1 MTNLKKLTVAM
12 AVVVTVCAYL
22 PQDAQADGPLRRW
35 WRNVTGRNNTAC
47 CATTAPTTAFSPAV
61 APNVANL
68 QPGQCMR
75 TCQKTCSRTVVN
87 YVPQTAYRTAYKRVP
102 VTQYRPVTNSDPCT
116 GCTVTC
122 MKPCTTYTYQC
133 QRVPYTTY
141 KPVYRTQTY
150 KVPVT
155 TITNDCATGT
165 CGTCPTGTCG
175 TVANFAPQTGCSTCG
190 TGNTVSAQNFSPL
203 SSGSSTQT
211 YTIDPSSSIGT
222 QSSFGTSGG
231 FAPTPADQQPL
242 LNIPSPQPGGSGSR
256 NDYNAAP
263 LGRQAALSGI
273 ANPQMSQRPVTPQFD
288 PTNRKSFNASAPAPV
303 PAFEQL
309 RQPAV
314 INFDGHTAKNPVRR
328 SWDYNPVR
336 FASTQLP
343 TERRMTVFAGKVGVV
358 EAAPK
363 QKQVRKSRWVE
374 IE

>member
-35 WRNVTGRNNTAC
+35 WRSVTGRDNTSC
-47 CATTAPTTAFSPAV
+47 CTSPQQAALSPAV
-61 APNVANL
+61 SSTVAAHNPANL

-75 TCQKTCSRTVVN
+75 TCQQTCSRTVVN

-155 TITNDCATGT
+155 TITNDCASGS
-165 CGTCPTGTCG
+165 CGTCSTGTCG
-175 TVANFAPQTGCSTCG
+175 TVANYAAPQTGCSTCG
-190 TGNTVSAQNFSPL
+190 VNNALPTQNFSPL
-203 SSGSSTQT
+203 SQMPTPATTTQT
-211 YTIDPSSSIGT
+211 YTIDPSNGLST
-222 QSSFGTSGG
+222 QGG
-231 FAPTPADQQPL
+231 FNSIPANQRPVLD
-242 LNIPSPQPGGSGSR
+242 SVV
-256 NDYNAAP
+256 
-263 LGRQAALSGI
+263 
-273 ANPQMSQRPVTPQFD
+273 NPQSSQRPVLNQNQFD
-288 PTNRKSFNASAPAPV
+288 PSSRAKSYNASTPM

-314 INFDGHTAKNPVRR
+314 INFDGHTAQNPVRR

-343 TERRMTVFAGKVGVV
+343 TERRMTAFAGKVGV
-358 EAAPK
+358 EATTAP
-363 QKQVRKSRWVE
+363 KQVRKSRWVE
-374 IE
+374 VE

>member
-22 PQDAQADGPLRRW
+22 PSDANADGPLRRW
-35 WRNVTGRNNTAC
+35 WRNVTGRSD
-47 CATTAPTTAFSPAV
+47 TTATSGCNTCGNQQTALSPTV
-61 APNVANL
+61 AANPHNL

-87 YVPQTAYRTAYKRVP
+87 YVPQTAYRTSYKRVP

-122 MKPCTTYTYQC
+122 MKPCTSYTYQV

-141 KPVYRTQTY
+141 RPVYRTQTY

-155 TITNDCATGT
+155 TITNGCASGT
-165 CGTCPTGTCG
+165 CGTCPTGTCGAGSG

-190 TGNTVSAQNFSPL
+190 VNNAVPNQNFSPL
-203 SSGSSTQT
+203 SQ
-211 YTIDPSSSIGT
+211 P
-222 QSSFGTSGG
+222 
-231 FAPTPADQQPL
+231 APTPAGSPVPAGSSTRTFLVDPANGLSTQGSYTPIPADLQPA
-242 LNIPSPQPGGSGSR
+242 LNGVV
-256 NDYNAAP
+256 
-263 LGRQAALSGI
+263 
-273 ANPQMSQRPVTPQFD
+273 NPQTSQRPVLNQFD
-288 PTNRKSFNASAPAPV
+288 PTSRARSFNASAPI

-328 SWDYNPVR
+328 SWDYTPVR
-336 FASTQLP
+336 FASAQLP
-343 TERRMTVFAGKVGVV
+343 TERRVNAYAGKVAVK
-358 EAAPK
+358 AAPK
-363 QKQVRKSRWVE
+363 QTRKSRWVE
-374 IE
+374 VE

>member
-1 MTNLKKLTVAM
+1 MTNLKKFTLAL

-22 PQDAQADGPLRRW
+22 PQEAEATGPLRRW
-35 WRNVTGRNNTAC
+35 WQRVTGRSNTC
-47 CATTAPTTAFSPAV
+47 CTTPQQTVLSPAV
-61 APNVANL
+61 ATQHDPSSL
-68 QPGQCMR
+68 QPGQCMK
-75 TCQKTCSRTVVN
+75 TCQQTCSRTVVN

-155 TITNDCATGT
+155 TITNDCATGS

-175 TVANFAPQTGCSTCG
+175 ATTANFVSPQTGCSTCG
-190 TGNTVSAQNFSPL
+190 VNNAMPTQNFSPL
-203 SSGSSTQT
+203 SQTPTPATTTQT
-211 YTIDPSSSIGT
+211 YTIDPSAGSSTIGG
-222 QSSFGTSGG
+222 SSSRNTY
-231 FAPTPADQQPL
+231 TVPADARPVL
-242 LNIPSPQPGGSGSR
+242 DSVV
-256 NDYNAAP
+256 
-263 LGRQAALSGI
+263 
-273 ANPQMSQRPVTPQFD
+273 NPQSSQRPVINQFD
-288 PTNRKSFNASAPAPV
+288 PSNRANSFNASSPV
-303 PAFEQL
+303 PAYEQL

-314 INFDGHTAKNPVRR
+314 INFDGHTAENPVRR

-343 TERRMTVFAGKVGVV
+343 TERRMTAFAGKVGIVK
-358 EAAPK
+358 EAAP
-363 QKQVRKSRWVE
+363 KQVRKSRWVE
-374 IE
+374 VE

>member
-1 MTNLKKLTVAM
+1 MTNLKKLTAAM
-12 AVVVTVCAYL
+12 AVIVTLCAYL

-35 WRNVTGRNNTAC
+35 WRNVTGRNNTC
-47 CATTAPTTAFSPAV
+47 CTTARTTALSPTV
-61 APNVANL
+61 APNVNNL

-75 TCQKTCSRTVVN
+75 TCQQTCSRTVVN

-102 VTQYRPVTNSDPCT
+102 VTQYRPVTNTDPCT

-155 TITNDCATGT
+155 TITNDCSTGT

-190 TGNTVSAQNFSPL
+190 VNNTVQTQNFSP
-203 SSGSSTQT
+203 GTTTQT
-211 YTIDPSSSIGT
+211 YTIDPSSSGSPIP
-222 QSSFGTSGG
+222 SSGSG
-231 FAPTPADQQPL
+231 FSPTPADQQPIL
-242 LNIPSPQPGGSGSR
+242 GVPNPQLNGSSSR
-256 NDYNAAP
+256 NNFNSAP
-263 LGRQAALSGI
+263 VNQQTVLNTI
-273 ANPQMSQRPVTPQFD
+273 ANPQSTQRPITPQFD
-288 PTNRKSFNASAPAPV
+288 PTNRRSFNASAPV

-314 INFDGHTAKNPVRR
+314 ISFDGHTAKNPVRR
-328 SWDYNPVR
+328 NWDYNPAR

-343 TERRMTVFAGKVGVV
+343 TERRITAFAGEVGIE
-358 EAAPK
+358 EAAT
-363 QKQVRKSRWVE
+363 KQVRKSRWVE
-374 IE
+374 VK

>member
-35 WRNVTGRNNTAC
+35 WRNVTGRNTTAAC
-47 CATTAPTTAFSPAV
+47 CTTPRQTALSPTV
-61 APNVANL
+61 AANPANL

-75 TCQKTCSRTVVN
+75 TCQQTCSRTVVN

-175 TVANFAPQTGCSTCG
+175 TVANFAPATQTGCSTCG
-190 TGNTVSAQNFSPL
+190 VNNLPTQNFSPL
-203 SSGSSTQT
+203 TGTPTPATTTQT
-211 YTIDPSSSIGT
+211 YTIDPSSGT
-222 QSSFGTSGG
+222 TTQGG
-231 FAPTPADQQPL
+231 FSTIPANQQPV
-242 LNIPSPQPGGSGSR
+242 LNSTPNPQFNGSSTR
-256 NDYNAAP
+256 NDFNPAP
-263 LGRQAALSGI
+263 AGQLSAFSAI
-273 ANPQMSQRPVTPQFD
+273 ANPQSSQRPVQFD
-288 PTNRKSFNASAPAPV
+288 PSRRTTNFNASTPA

-343 TERRMTVFAGKVGVV
+343 TERRVTAFAGTVGV
-358 EAAPK
+358 EEPAP
-363 QKQVRKSRWVE
+363 KQVRKSRWVE
-374 IE
+374 VE